1 VNPGTQA
8 PRNPGTHF
16 RVGLN
21 PYGVAYT
28 VGLQGPG
35 TPRANPA
42 PIGLRGF
49 IDLARR
55 AGAQS
60 IELDWRWL
68 TPMRDDDL
76 DALRADLAGIGPI
89 VCSFWLPQ
97 ERGETLSEAIR
108 CASRLGS
115 PLVRL
120 HLTPV
125 LEGARARWGARWQ
138 EMLEHARETLRREA
152 PRAADAGLALA
163 IENHQDLGS
172 EELIA
177 IAGDAG
183 ANVGIV
189 LDTGNPFSVGED
201 PVAFTTRA
209 APLIRHVHL
218 KDYRAQ
224 MTPEGFRLVRCAV
237 GDGCVPF
244 SEMAA
249 VLAQHSP
256 APTASIEIGALDA
269 RHIRLFEPGWWTGY
283 PPRTA
288 AELATAL
295 GCLQQNA
302 LEPHA
307 DYRTPWELGATP
319 EAISAFELD
328 QLQRSV
334 SWLRT

>member
-1 VNPGTQA
+1 
-8 PRNPGTHF
+8 
-16 RVGLN
+16 
-21 PYGVAYT
+21 VAYT
-28 VGLQGPG
+28 VGLQAVG
-35 TPRANPA
+35 TPRANPS
-42 PIGLRGF
+42 PTGLRGF

-55 AGAQS
+55 AGARS

-68 TPMRDDDL
+68 TPMRDGDL
-76 DALRADLAGIGPI
+76 DALRDELAGIGPI
-89 VCSFWLPQ
+89 VCSFWLSQ
-97 ERGETLSEAIR
+97 ERGETLSDAIR

-125 LEGARARWGARWQ
+125 LEGARAQWGSRWQ

-152 PRAADAGLALA
+152 PRAADAGLSLA

-183 ANVGIV
+183 DNVGIV

-224 MTPEGFRLVRCAV
+224 MTREGFRLVRCAV

-244 SEMAA
+244 DEIAA
-249 VLAQHSP
+249 ILARHSP

-269 RHIRLFEPGWWTGY
+269 RHIHLFDPAWWTGY

-295 GCLQQNA
+295 GRLQQNA
-302 LEPHA
+302 FEPGA
-307 DYRTPWELGATP
+307 DYPTPWELGAPP

-334 SWLRT
+334 DWLRTWGGGEGC